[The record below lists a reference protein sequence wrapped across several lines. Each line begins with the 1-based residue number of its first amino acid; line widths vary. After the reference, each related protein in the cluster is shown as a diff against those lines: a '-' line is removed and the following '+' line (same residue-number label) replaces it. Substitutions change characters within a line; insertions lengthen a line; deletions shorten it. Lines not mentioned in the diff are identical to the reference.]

1 MSTQQ
6 WLTENGFIEK
16 LIHKLGVKYVEIHSD
31 VAQSIIEIITA
42 SPVGSPLL
50 NRFMSTDCVNLLFKT
65 IMDPGNPRSFKYG
78 MKVFNKLLK
87 GVNTVQED
95 NPDSED
101 DEEKGKITKP
111 DPLGPLEQ
119 LPGPVQ
125 IFMGQLER
133 FIALLDHPLSI
144 AQVID
149 QSNHSYEAFSFDRI
163 IILETIEVLLD
174 LNYLAVN
181 KILLNSDLFSIA
193 LGLIFRFPHN
203 NFCHRSTET
212 IFVKFLE
219 NSGPDS
225 QLAFLEKTKLSVKLL
240 EAEKST
246 EKPSPLY
253 KPYLHRMIYS
263 IGEISEK
270 SPSLKSELD
279 TVEGWNE
286 LLNEVREERKK
297 LETASSAA
305 KVEEEPSF
313 FPPPAVPDPSE
324 LDGSDAYE
332 EGRDDDDE
340 DLNLDDDQDMDS
352 TNDADDYDADQAEIL
367 LTKHDIEASA

>member
-1 MSTQQ
+1 
-6 WLTENGFIEK
+6 
-16 LIHKLGVKYVEIHSD
+16 
-31 VAQSIIEIITA
+31 
-42 SPVGSPLL
+42 
-50 NRFMSTDCVNLLFKT
+50 
-65 IMDPGNPRSFKYG
+65 MDPGNPSSCKYG

-87 GVNTVQED
+87 GVNTVPED

-119 LPGPVQ
+119 LPAPVQ
-125 IFMGQLER
+125 VLMGHLER
-133 FIALLDHPLSI
+133 FIALLDHPMSI

-163 IILETIEVLLD
+163 VILETIDVLLD
-174 LNYLAVN
+174 LNYLVVN
-181 KILLNSDLFSIA
+181 KILLSSDLFPIA

-203 NFCHRSTET
+203 NFFHRSSET

-219 NSGPDS
+219 ISSAES
-225 QLAFLEKTKLSVKLL
+225 QLTLLSKTKLAHKLL
-240 EAEKST
+240 ESEKSP
-246 EKPSPLY
+246 EKPSLY
-253 KPYLHRMIYS
+253 RPYLHRIIFS
-263 IGEISEK
+263 IGEIAEK
-270 SPSLKSELD
+270 SPNLKTELESI
-279 TVEGWNE
+279 EGWTV
-286 LLNEVREERKK
+286 LHDEVKEERKK

-313 FPPPAVPDPSE
+313 FPPPAVPDPTE

-352 TNDADDYDADQAEIL
+352 ANDADDYDADQAEIL
-367 LTKHDIEASA
+367 LTKQEIEASA